1 MGQFM
6 LEGMFVGLI
15 AWVMAIPIS
24 MVLSQGLL
32 GVLPIPYLE
41 LDFPF
46 YLVGVGLAGILT
58 AAALANQGPALI
70 FCATK

>member
-58 AAALANQGPALI
+58 VAALACQGPSLI